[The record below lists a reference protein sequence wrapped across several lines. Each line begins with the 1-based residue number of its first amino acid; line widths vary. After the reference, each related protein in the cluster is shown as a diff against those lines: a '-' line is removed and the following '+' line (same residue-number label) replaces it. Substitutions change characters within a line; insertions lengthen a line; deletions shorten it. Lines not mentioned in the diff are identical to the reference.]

1 MLTIEMKDIAQRVA
15 DRHHT
20 YMYGVLML
28 AAAKGP
34 SVWRGC
40 VPVSHDYKPRYGKI
54 GTRPLPDRP
63 QRPKRL
69 RYLDEDEFSFF

>member
-1 MLTIEMKDIAQRVA
+1 MTSEMRKAARKIAK
-15 DRHHT
+15 RHHT
-20 YMYGVLML
+20 YVYGVYLL
-28 AAAKGP
+28 AAVAGP
-34 SVWRGC
+34 SGWRGC
-40 VPVSHDYKPRYGKI
+40 VPVSHEYKPRYGKI

>member
-1 MLTIEMKDIAQRVA
+1 MTSEMRRIAQGIA
-15 DRHHT
+15 KRHHT
-20 YMYGVLML
+20 YVYGVYLL
-28 AAAKGP
+28 ASVAGP
-34 SVWRGC
+34 SGWRGC

-69 RYLDEDEFSFF
+69 RYLDEDAFDFF

>member
-1 MLTIEMKDIAQRVA
+1 MTSEMKRIAHRLA
-15 DRHHT
+15 ERHHT
-20 YMYGVLML
+20 YVYGVYLL
-28 AAAKGP
+28 A
-34 SVWRGC
+34 SVAGSSGWRGC

-69 RYLDEDEFSFF
+69 RYFDEDAFDFF